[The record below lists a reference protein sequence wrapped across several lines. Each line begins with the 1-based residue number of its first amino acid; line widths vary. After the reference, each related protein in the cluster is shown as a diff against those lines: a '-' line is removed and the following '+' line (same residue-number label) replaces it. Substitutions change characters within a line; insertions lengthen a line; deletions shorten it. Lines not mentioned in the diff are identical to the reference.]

1 MLHLFLTI
9 IFMNSKICY
18 VLRLDF
24 SHYKSFSYLNH
35 WNVSSFYEFKY
46 TIKRYINTFIIP
58 SYHTISSL
66 KQPSPTHFYS
76 KPNGRAVME
85 YQNTNTEQNLR
96 DSSCIPYSSS
106 VVLTSAPMGIET
118 HKITYVVCFSYISTE
133 KETHTHA
140 YTHTHLM
147 ASNTTI
153 VLVWWKAEWNKSR
166 DEREK
171 GTPGGERVM
180 KLNPNR
186 V

>member
-1 MLHLFLTI
+1 MNLNILYFCDFL
-9 IFMNSKICY
+9 
-18 VLRLDF
+18 
-24 SHYKSFSYLNH
+24 
-35 WNVSSFYEFKY
+35 Y
-46 TIKRYINTFIIP
+46 TLKRYINIHPPIVSHHIIFKTTL
-58 SYHTISSL
+58 SNS
-66 KQPSPTHFYS
+66 FYS

-96 DSSCIPYSSS
+96 DSSYIPYSSS
-106 VVLTSAPMGIET
+106 VVLTSAPMGIKT
-118 HKITYVVCFSYISTE
+118 HKLTYVVCFSYISTE

-166 DEREK
+166 DEREREK